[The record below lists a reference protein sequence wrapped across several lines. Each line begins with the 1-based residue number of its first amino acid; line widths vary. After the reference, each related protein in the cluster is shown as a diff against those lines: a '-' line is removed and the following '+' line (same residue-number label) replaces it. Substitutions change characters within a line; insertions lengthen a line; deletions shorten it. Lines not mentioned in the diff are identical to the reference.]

1 MDGTLKVKSM
11 TNHPELRYQTG
22 KNVFLQNPKTAVIS
36 KLTVISYRSS
46 GDFDFVK
53 FQEIETKEQADELKG
68 GTLKVIKNREELEK
82 GHYYFSD
89 LVGCQIIEE
98 QGNILGVVSQVEEF
112 PAQITLRVKR
122 QGKADFFIPFLKE
135 FILEVDISNKKINIR
150 VMEGML

>member
-1 MDGTLKVKSM
+1 MEYLDLGYITGSFSLDGTLKVKSM

-68 GTLKVIKNREELEK
+68 GTL
-82 GHYYFSD
+82 
-89 LVGCQIIEE
+89 
-98 QGNILGVVSQVEEF
+98 
-112 PAQITLRVKR
+112 
-122 QGKADFFIPFLKE
+122 
-135 FILEVDISNKKINIR
+135 
-150 VMEGML
+150 